1 MSYNELLPWR
11 ALAQRIPKDVLNPT
25 HRYIIVTLLTYESA
39 DKGAYFKPENIASE
53 LGLSYRAVM
62 DNFHYLGSGL
72 VWKAGVR
79 QPCANPECKAHL
91 GIIKT
96 SHYARS
102 NRPQTY
108 RVLMKELEKLA
119 SMHSGAH
126 SSTSMHLDT
135 EEHAP
140 ENLEH
145 APEGNLASTPPH
157 AYIHNKQLID
167 MNKRNHVIN
176 LERWEVIT
184 SGLSEDTKRLINP
197 APNTETL
204 LDRLELGEYL
214 RTDIRD
220 VLAKVNFATAHKVG
234 GLFVATL
241 EGLAGVKSTRE
252 TSAVAWCGE
261 CDKETRQ
268 FEEASIINGVETY
281 ACETCSPYAKQLK
294 ITRNEAPNSVLSRLG
309 TAFKSID
316 D

>member
-1 MSYNELLPWR
+1 MSYSELLPWR

-39 DKGAYFKPENIASE
+39 DKGAYFKPENIANE
-53 LGLSYRAVM
+53 LGLSYRSVM

-145 APEGNLASTPPH
+145 APEGNLASAQPH
-157 AYIHNKQLID
+157 AYRHNKHLID
-167 MNKRNHVIN
+167 SYKRKHVIKS
-176 LERWEVIT
+176 ERWEVIT
-184 SGLSEDTKRLINP
+184 SGLSENTKRLINP
-197 APNTETL
+197 APNTELL
-204 LDRLELGEYL
+204 LDECERKGFRL
-214 RTDIRD
+214 TDIRD

-252 TSAVAWCGE
+252 TSAVEWCGK
-261 CDKETRQ
+261 CDRVTRQ
-268 FEEASIINGVETY
+268 FAEASVINGVETFY
-281 ACETCSPYAKQLK
+281 CPTCSSYAKQLK
-294 ITRNEAPNSVLSRLG
+294 IRRSEIPSDVLSQLG
-309 TAFKSID
+309 TAFRSID